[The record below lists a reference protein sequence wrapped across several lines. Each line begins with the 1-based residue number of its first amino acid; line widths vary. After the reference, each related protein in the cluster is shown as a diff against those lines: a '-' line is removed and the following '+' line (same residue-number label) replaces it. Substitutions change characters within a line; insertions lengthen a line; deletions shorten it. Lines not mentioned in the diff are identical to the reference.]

1 MRSFVLLICLFFSLP
16 AFAALKTGDAA
27 PNLLGKDGKG
37 NDVLA
42 EQFKG
47 KVVVVTFWATW
58 CGYCLKELPA
68 LNHIQNSVGT
78 DFIQVIAVNQEE
90 EIRTAQS
97 VLRQM
102 KDRKFLTT
110 YDRKGKISENYGVS
124 GLPNLWI
131 IAPDGTIA
139 AHHIG
144 YGEESLSIIAKDI
157 LRILEKY
164 NPDLLKQSVNQA
176 N

>member
-16 AFAALKTGDAA
+16 AFAALETGDAA
-27 PNLLGKDGKG
+27 PNLLGIDGKG

-102 KDRKFLTT
+102 KDRKFLAA
-110 YDRKGKISENYGVS
+110 YDRKGKISESYGVS
-124 GLPNLWI
+124 SLPNLWI

-144 YGEESLSIIAKDI
+144 YGDESLSIIAKDI

-164 NPDLLKQSVNQA
+164 NPDLLKQSVSQA

>member
-1 MRSFVLLICLFFSLP
+1 MRFFIFSLCLLFSISVSATP
-16 AFAALKTGDAA
+16 KKGEAA

-37 NDVLA
+37 GEVTL

-78 DFIQVIAVNQEE
+78 DYIQIVAVNQKEDL
-90 EIRTAQS
+90 RTAQT
-97 VLRQM
+97 VMRQL
-102 KDRKFLTT
+102 KDRKLLSI
-110 YDRKGKISENYGVS
+110 YDGKGKISESYGVR

-131 IAPDGTIA
+131 IAPDGTVA

-144 YGEESLSIIAKDI
+144 YGEDALSIIAKDI
-157 LRILEKY
+157 LRVLEKY
-164 NPDLLKQSVNQA
+164 NPDLAEVSN
-176 N
+176 